1 MCLCPRSCCCWVKSL
16 YTIFNFKMYHYST
29 EACNVIMPVII
40 NNGSSR
46 LHGHLMSQGH
56 ALKFESLVELW
67 RVSQTS
73 EEEPKSLGISSVRL
87 LLGFFRGLKW
97 HIYPKE
103 TIKVQLHL
111 LSKKKI
117 EKKIFHSTLK
127 LFQSLFLLRVPH
139 EPCSLISYLNV
150 TYNMLPLKG
159 KRPNQAL
166 YGFCSDRLYK

>member
-16 YTIFNFKMYHYST
+16 YTIFNFKMYLYST

-111 LSKKKI
+111 LSKKKNW
-117 EKKIFHSTLK
+117 EENLSFHPETVSEP
-127 LFQSLFLLRVPH
+127 FLAQGPTR
-139 EPCSLISYLNV
+139 
-150 TYNMLPLKG
+150 
-159 KRPNQAL
+159 AL
-166 YGFCSDRLYK
+166 QPY